1 VATDDLGG
9 GLVQHHR
16 LGLLGC
22 TEPQRVAR
30 NLVHHAL
37 ENRASTEQIDDAAI
51 VASEL
56 VTNALRHTVS
66 GPVRVDLDVYEET
79 AVLWVYDGEP
89 HAELLSTEVPSSA
102 DEQLERGRGLYLVE
116 ALTARWFV
124 WLAHPGKAVV
134 AVMPVGGCRPAPRA

>member
-1 VATDDLGG
+1 M
-9 GLVQHHR
+9 QHHR

-22 TEPQRVAR
+22 PEPQRVAR

-37 ENRASTEQIDDAAI
+37 ENRASTEQIDDAVI

-56 VTNALRHTVS
+56 VTNALRHTAS
-66 GPVRVDLDVYEET
+66 GPVQMDLDVYEDT

-89 HAELLSTEVPSSA
+89 YAEPLSAEVPSSA
-102 DEQLERGRGLYLVE
+102 DELLEGGRGLHLVE

-134 AVMPVGGCRPAPRA
+134 AVMRVSGGRPTPTP

>member
-1 VATDDLGG
+1 M
-9 GLVQHHR
+9 QHHR

-37 ENRASTEQIDDAAI
+37 ENRASTEQIDDAVI

-56 VTNALRHTVS
+56 VTNALRHTAS
-66 GPVRVDLDVYEET
+66 GPVRVDLDVYEDT

-89 HAELLSTEVPSSA
+89 HAEPLSVEVPSSA
-102 DEQLERGRGLYLVE
+102 DELLEGGRGLYLVE
-116 ALTARWFV
+116 ALTERWFV
-124 WLAHPGKAVV
+124 WPARPGKAVV
-134 AVMPVGGCRPAPRA
+134 AVMPVGGGRPTRTA

>member
-1 VATDDLGG
+1 MATDDLGG

-22 TEPQRVAR
+22 AEPQRVAR
-30 NLVHHAL
+30 NLVHRAL
-37 ENRASTEQIDDAAI
+37 ENRASTEQIDDAAV

-56 VTNALRHTVS
+56 VTNALRHTAS
-66 GPVRVDLDVYEET
+66 GPVRMDLDVYEDT

-89 HAELLSTEVPSSA
+89 HADPLSAEVPSSA
-102 DEQLERGRGLYLVE
+102 DELLEGGRGLYLVE

-124 WLAHPGKAVV
+124 WPARPGKAVV
-134 AVMPVGGCRPAPRA
+134 AVMPVGGGRPTRTA